1 MKIYT
6 FRVIIEPDENKTYHG
21 FVPSLPGLNTWGE
34 SIEETKA
41 NVQDALKIYLM
52 NMMDDQE
59 PIPEETGYE
68 FLQTITDSEI
78 QAELKN
84 PCAYA

>member
-1 MKIYT
+1 
-6 FRVIIEPDENKTYHG
+6 
-21 FVPSLPGLNTWGE
+21 
-34 SIEETKA
+34 
-41 NVQDALKIYLM
+41 M